1 MQRVRV
7 KICGLTSVPDARLAV
22 EAGADAVGL
31 MFYEKSPRCVS
42 LEQAA
47 AIVLELPPL
56 VAKVGV
62 FVDPTWEKVTE
73 AVQRCGLDTVQLH
86 GSEAPEFCARIP
98 VKVIKAFRV
107 RGPETL
113 RAAEAYRGQAW
124 LLDSYV
130 PDQPGGTGATFNWDL
145 AREAVALNPHII
157 LAGGLTAANVA
168 TAIRRVQPYAVD
180 VSSGV
185 ESAPGRKDTGKM
197 REFVAAVRSAGVG
210 N

>member
-1 MQRVRV
+1 M
-7 KICGLTSVPDARLAV
+7 

-31 MFYEKSPRCVS
+31 MFHEHSPRCVS

-47 AIVLELPPL
+47 AIVRDLPPL

-62 FVDPTWEKVTE
+62 FVDPTWERVTE

-86 GSEAPEFCARIP
+86 GTETPEFCARIP

-113 RAAEAYRGQAW
+113 RAAEAYRGLAW
-124 LLDSYV
+124 LLDSHV
-130 PDQPGGTGATFNWDL
+130 PGQPGGTGVTFNWDL

-157 LAGGLTAANVA
+157 LAGGLTAANVMA
-168 TAIRRVQPYAVD
+168 AIRRVQPFAVD

-185 ESAPGRKDTGKM
+185 ESAPGRKDTVKM
-197 REFVAAVRSAGVG
+197 REFVAAARSAGPG
-210 N
+210 A